1 MLGYEDLVK
10 TLKEVQATGIMDTKT
25 ETVCNYQDMIGHSTV
40 GQLRELA
47 TGQHKEA
54 FYRVYC
60 QACGVIETLRFY
72 FENSEAITAYREQIA
87 DQEAEIESLHGRLDT
102 AEEIRDH
109 FIKEHGN
116 ACNGWT
122 QRTAELKDAQDEIK
136 TLKRE
141 TIELKARLYDMMT
154 KEA

>member
-40 GQLRELA
+40 GQLNELSH
-47 TGQHKEA
+47 GQYKEA

-87 DQEAEIESLHGRLDT
+87 DHDAEIESLHGRL
-102 AEEIRDH
+102 EESEKVRDH
-109 FIKEHGN
+109 FIKEHRN
-116 ACNGWT
+116 ACREWSN
-122 QRTAELKDAQDEIK
+122 ASAEIK
-136 TLKRE
+136 KRDAEIEALKRE

>member
-47 TGQHKEA
+47 TGQHKET

-109 FIKEHGN
+109 FIEEHGN
-116 ACNGWT
+116 ACREW
-122 QRTAELKDAQDEIK
+122 ASASAEIK
-136 TLKRE
+136 KRDAEIEALKRE
-141 TIELKARLYDMMT
+141 AIELKARLYDMMT